1 MILHSQ
7 EGGKVCDISSD
18 KRQTDE
24 GDKTNISIEVSDS
37 ETAGFFNVSAR
48 GAMQIA
54 VLVEEMRREGYE
66 VLVSRPMVITKR
78 DENDKLIEPYETL
91 YVEVPEEYEWSYE
104 IFGC

>member
-1 MILHSQ
+1 MR
-7 EGGKVCDISSD
+7 E
-18 KRQTDE
+18 T
-24 GDKTNISIEVSDS
+24 KTNISIEVSDS
-37 ETAGFFNVSAR
+37 ETAGVFNVSAR

-91 YVEVPEEYEWSYE
+91 YVEVPEEYVVEL
-104 IFGC
+104 